1 MYAPVPELTANQ
13 VLQAFRH
20 DAPSLLFGAIIM
32 AVGVVAAV
40 FSVLRRKYDRLL
52 VYLGLLA
59 VLYGLRMWMQSQLLL
74 LTMQEWPFYAR
85 VASAIDFV
93 VPVPAI
99 LFLDAAGFLHRKMRS
114 GTDVMEGILALL
126 ALGTLAV
133 GRQNIFYTINAVLI
147 IAALTTLVL
156 ISMGRRS
163 ADRDAVVIRRG
174 LLIFAAFIFW
184 ENFRSILGIRLPDI
198 EPIGF
203 LALLTALV
211 YVAAR
216 QTLQRDLQ
224 LREIQKELEVAR
236 RIQLSILPGAFPDSA
251 NFRVAARYVPM
262 TSVAGDFYDFIVADD
277 NRVGFL
283 IADVSGHGV
292 PAALIASM
300 VKLAATSQRAN
311 AADPARLLAGM
322 NAALCG
328 NTQNQFVTAAYV
340 HLDSIAGTLRYSAAG
355 HPPML
360 LLRHGEV
367 MEISEN
373 GLILAA
379 FDYATYTKGTRKLES
394 GDRFLL
400 YTDGVIEAANSQ
412 GDFFGQ
418 DALSA
423 VLRQTAELAPAA
435 ATDQI
440 VSEVQRWSASQ
451 DDDLTVLICD
461 YVAGGLESPG
471 RGIDTP
477 MQ

>member
-1 MYAPVPELTANQ
+1 MYAPELSANQ

-32 AVGVVAAV
+32 AVGLVSGA
-40 FSVLRRKYDRLL
+40 FSALRRKYDRLL
-52 VYLGLLA
+52 IYLGLLA
-59 VLYGLRMWMQSQLLL
+59 VLYGLRMWMQSQLLYL
-74 LTMQEWPFYAR
+74 MMQEWPFYAR

-93 VPVPAI
+93 VPIPAI
-99 LFLDAAGFLHRKMRS
+99 LFLDAAGFLHRRMRRA
-114 GTDVMEGILALL
+114 THVMGAILVLL
-126 ALGTLAV
+126 AVATLAV
-133 GRQNIFYTINAVLI
+133 GRQNIFYQINAVLI

-156 ISMGRRS
+156 TSMRRRS
-163 ADRDAVVIRRG
+163 VDRDAAVIRRG

-184 ENFRSILGIRLPDI
+184 ENFRNILGIRLPDI

-203 LALLTALV
+203 VAFLAALG

-216 QTLQRDLQ
+216 QALQRDMQ
-224 LREIQKELEVAR
+224 LSEIRKELEVAR
-236 RIQLSILPGAFPDSA
+236 RMQLSILPVEFPKSA
-251 NFRVAARYVPM
+251 NFQVAARYVPM

-277 NRVGFL
+277 NRAGLL

-311 AADPARLLAGM
+311 SADPARLLAGM

-340 HLDSIAGTLRYSAAG
+340 HLDSISGTLQYSAAG

-360 LLRHGEV
+360 LLRRGEV

-379 FDYATYTKGTRKLES
+379 FDYATYTNGTRQLES

-400 YTDGVIEAANSQ
+400 YTDGVIEAANAA
-412 GDFFGQ
+412 GEFFGQ

-440 VSEVQRWSASQ
+440 VSAVQHWSASQ

-461 YVAGGLESPG
+461 YVASGMESARTNG
-471 RGIDTP
+471 CNG
-477 MQ
+477 

>member
-1 MYAPVPELTANQ
+1 MYAPVPELTADQ
-13 VLQAFRH
+13 VLLAFRH

-52 VYLGLLA
+52 IYLGLLA
-59 VLYGLRMWMQSQLLL
+59 GLYGLRMWMQSQLLL

-85 VASAIDFV
+85 FASAIDFV
-93 VPVPAI
+93 VPIPAI
-99 LFLDAAGFLHRKMRS
+99 LFLDAAGFLHRKMRG
-114 GTDVMEGILALL
+114 GTYVMEGILALL

-156 ISMGRRS
+156 ISTGRRS
-163 ADRDAVVIRRG
+163 ADRDAIVIRRG

-184 ENFRSILGIRLPDI
+184 ENFRNILGIRLPDI

-203 LALLTALV
+203 VAFLTALG

-236 RIQLSILPGAFPDSA
+236 RIQLSILPGEFPNFT

-277 NRVGFL
+277 NRAGLL

-311 AADPARLLAGM
+311 ASDPARLLAGM

-360 LLRHGEV
+360 LLRRGEV
-367 MEISEN
+367 IEISEN

-379 FDYATYTKGTRKLES
+379 FDYATYTNGTRQLEP

-400 YTDGVIEAANSQ
+400 YTDGVVEAANAA

-418 DALSA
+418 DALAA
-423 VLRQTAELAPAA
+423 VLRQTAELAPAEA
-435 ATDQI
+435 SDQI
-440 VSEVQRWSASQ
+440 VSAVQRWSASQ

-461 YVAGGLESPG
+461 YVARKQESPG
-471 RGIDTP
+471 TGFGET